1 MDPLKSGEKFTLAL
15 DKVSL
20 YIEQLNKLITKLLDT
35 SKIQSG
41 NIELHMDPFAIANT
55 LKQAIENLS
64 VAISSHQIFLTGT
77 GDALVLGDEMQILQ
91 VINNLISNAIKYSPG
106 SNKVEIHI
114 DKVSDYIKIS
124 VTDYG
129 MGINYKDKTKI
140 FERFYRASDIQKK
153 FPGLGIG
160 KGTLW
165 VESEPGEGSTFSFTL
180 PIFKSENNVS

>member
-1 MDPLKSGEKFTLAL
+1 
-15 DKVSL
+15 
-20 YIEQLNKLITKLLDT
+20 
-35 SKIQSG
+35 
-41 NIELHMDPFAIANT
+41 
-55 LKQAIENLS
+55 
-64 VAISSHQIFLTGT
+64 
-77 GDALVLGDEMQILQ
+77 MQILQ

-160 KGTLW
+160 LYVSHEIISNHKGTLW